1 MNKESG
7 GGLPDHA
14 TADSNPPSL
23 PLSAVASLIVATN
36 RTIASA
42 FAHGR
47 RAVRLRDVLLARLL
61 FAIARRLARLA
72 WRVAQAGKRR
82 MT

>member
-1 MNKESG
+1 MNSESG
-7 GGLPDHA
+7 GGKPDVA
-14 TADSNPPSL
+14 TAGNPPSL
-23 PLSAVASLIVATN
+23 PPAVATLIVATN
-36 RTIASA
+36 KTIASA
-42 FAHGR
+42 FQHGR
-47 RAVRLRDVLLARLL
+47 RAVRLRDVLIARVL